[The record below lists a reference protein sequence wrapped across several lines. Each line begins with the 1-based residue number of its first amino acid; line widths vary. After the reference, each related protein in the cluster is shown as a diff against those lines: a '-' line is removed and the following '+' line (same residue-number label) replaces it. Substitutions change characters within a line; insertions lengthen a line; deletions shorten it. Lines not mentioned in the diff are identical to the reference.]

1 MPEGANLEL
10 IGEFFGTA
18 VLILLGDGVV
28 AGVLLEK
35 SKAKDGGWITITT
48 AWALAVCF
56 GVLVAKA
63 LGSPGAHLNPAVT
76 LSVCIQSG
84 DYSNF
89 IPYSLAQ
96 IGGGALGATLVYLH
110 YLPHWKETKDSGK
123 ILAVFSTEPAIKD
136 TVSNVISEGFGTFLL
151 VLGIHAIFSPLN
163 GGASGIAGTGFVAL
177 LVWAIGLSMG
187 GTTGYAINP
196 ARDLGPRIAH
206 WILPIPNK
214 GDSNWKYAW
223 LPVLAPLVGAGIA
236 AAVIRW
242 WIG

>member
-1 MPEGANLEL
+1 MEL

-35 SKAKDGGWITITT
+35 SKAKDAGWITITT

-56 GVLVAKA
+56 GVLVAKT

-84 DYSNF
+84 DFSIF
-89 IPYSLAQ
+89 LPYSLAQ
-96 IGGGALGATLVYLH
+96 IAGAALGATLVYLY
-110 YLPHWKETKDSGK
+110 YLPHWKETKDSGI
-123 ILAVFSTEPAIKD
+123 ILAVFSTSPAIKH
-136 TVSNVISEGFGTFLL
+136 TTSNIISEGLGTFILIF
-151 VLGIHAIFSPLN
+151 GIHAIFSPQN
-163 GGASGIAGTGFVAL
+163 GGAPGVMGTAFVGL
-177 LVWAIGLSMG
+177 LVWAIGLSLG

-206 WILPIPNK
+206 WLLPIPNK
-214 GDSNWKYAW
+214 GKSNWTYAW
-223 LPVLAPLVGAGIA
+223 LPVVIPLAGGGIA
-236 AAVIRW
+236 ALVIRW
-242 WIG
+242 GIG

>member
-1 MPEGANLEL
+1 MEL
-10 IGEFFGTA
+10 VGEFFGTA

-84 DYSNF
+84 DYSIF
-89 IPYSLAQ
+89 LPYAVAQ
-96 IGGGALGATLVYLH
+96 VSGAALGAFLVYLH
-110 YLPHWKETKDSGK
+110 YLPHWKETKDPGK
-123 ILAVFSTEPAIKD
+123 ILAVFSTEPAIKH
-136 TVSNVISEGFGTFLL
+136 TLSNVISEGFGTFLL
-151 VLGIHAIFSPLN
+151 ILGIHAIFSPLN
-163 GGASGIAGTGFVAL
+163 GGASGIADTGFVAL

-196 ARDLGPRIAH
+196 ARDLGPRIVH
-206 WILPIPNK
+206 SLIKIPNK
-214 GDSNWKYAW
+214 GDSGWKYAW
-223 LPVLAPLVGAGIA
+223 LPVVIPLVGGGLA
-236 AAVIRW
+236 AVVIRW
-242 WIG
+242 VIV

>member
-1 MPEGANLEL
+1 MEL
-10 IGEFFGTA
+10 VGEFFGTA

-84 DYSNF
+84 DFSNF
-89 IPYSLAQ
+89 LPYSLAQ
-96 IGGGALGATLVYLH
+96 IAGAALGATLVYLH
-110 YLPHWKETKDSGK
+110 YLPHWKETKDAGV
-123 ILAVFSTEPAIKD
+123 ILAVFSTSPAIKH
-136 TVSNVISEGFGTFLL
+136 TISNGISEGLGTFLL
-151 VLGIHAIFSPLN
+151 ILGIHAIFSPFN
-163 GGASGIAGTGFVAL
+163 GGATGVVGTGFVAL

-206 WILPIPNK
+206 WLLPIPNK
-214 GDSNWKYAW
+214 GNSNWKYAW
-223 LPVLAPLVGAGIA
+223 LPVVIPLVGGGLA
-236 AAVIRW
+236 AVVIRW
-242 WIG
+242 GIL

>member
-1 MPEGANLEL
+1 MEL
-10 IGEFFGTA
+10 VGEFFGTA

-76 LSVCIQSG
+76 LYVCIQSG
-84 DYSNF
+84 DFTNLL
-89 IPYSLAQ
+89 PYSLAQ
-96 IGGGALGATLVYLH
+96 ITGAILGATLVYLH
-110 YLPHWKETKDSGK
+110 YLPHWKETKDSGT
-123 ILAVFSTEPAIKD
+123 ILAVFSTSPAIKQ
-136 TVSNVISEGFGTFLL
+136 TAANAFSEGLGTFILI
-151 VLGIHAIFSPLN
+151 LGLHAISSPLN
-163 GGASGIAGTGFVAL
+163 GGAEGIAGAGFVGL
-177 LVWAIGLSMG
+177 LVWAIGFSLG

-206 WILPIPNK
+206 WLLPISNK
-214 GDSNWKYAW
+214 GNSNWKYAW
-223 LPVLAPLVGAGIA
+223 LPVVAPLVGAAIA
-236 AAVIRW
+236 AVVIRW
-242 WIG
+242 GIG

>member
-1 MPEGANLEL
+1 MEL
-10 IGEFFGTA
+10 VGEFFGTA

-35 SKAKDGGWITITT
+35 SKAKDDGWITITT

-84 DYSNF
+84 DFTNF
-89 IPYSLAQ
+89 LPYSLAQ
-96 IGGGALGATLVYLH
+96 VTGAALGAFLVYLH
-110 YLPHWKETKDSGK
+110 YLPHWKETKDPGK
-123 ILAVFSTEPAIKD
+123 ILAVFSTEPAIKH
-136 TVSNVISEGFGTFLL
+136 TLSNVISEGFGTFLL
-151 VLGIHAIFSPLN
+151 IIGIHAIFSPTN

-196 ARDLGPRIAH
+196 ARDLGPRIVH
-206 WILPIPNK
+206 SLVPIPNK
-214 GDSNWKYAW
+214 GDSGWKYAW
-223 LPVLAPLVGAGIA
+223 LPVVVPLVGGGLA
-236 AAVIRW
+236 AIVIRLL
-242 WIG
+242 IL